1 MIVPRI
7 IQVAIREFE
16 QKMTEVSGIWDT
28 EHLTAELA
36 HQVGEGL
43 KQALTAAGQA
53 AYRAFLESYD
63 VREPTLEVEGRVV
76 RWKCV
81 SEKTFLTGFGLIT
94 LGRSLYQADTGGECY
109 VPLDSFWGMAGEFAT
124 EEVREAVLF
133 SVAHVTPEET
143 EQLLGKCA
151 WFHPSATAIKNILH
165 DVGDFVEGHAEE
177 LDVAIRAEETVPE
190 GTRILAASLDGAN
203 VRLREPGAK
212 RGRPGERPGLDERE
226 ERATAYKNAVVG
238 SVSLYG
244 AVPKDKKCPERLASR
259 YVARMPEEK
268 AVTVKRQFE
277 AELAAAEAQVSPKV
291 VKVLLLDGARGLWT
305 YVEENGR
312 FDDYEKLIDYFHT
325 TEHLSKAA
333 EALFGKAS
341 PEAHAWYHQYR
352 GKLLE
357 QDDAAQAILRS
368 ITYYGHVRKLP
379 ASRRKA
385 LAQEQTFFRR
395 NKERMT
401 YAAFRR
407 RGLPIGNGPVEA
419 ACKTIVKTRL
429 CRSGMR
435 WSRPGGN
442 RVLRLRSVVKSGRWE
457 SFWSHYLR
465 LRRSA

>member
-1 MIVPRI
+1 MNFNDKRDNL
-7 IQVAIREFE
+7 EFK
-16 QKMTEVSGIWDT
+16 QTMTELSRSWDM

-36 HQVGEGL
+36 GAVGEAL
-43 KQALTAAGQA
+43 KQALSGAGQA

-63 VREPTLEVEGRVV
+63 LREPTLEVEGRVL

-81 SEKTFLTGFGLIT
+81 SEKTFLTGFGLMT
-94 LGRSLYQADTGGECY
+94 VGRNLYQADAGGECY
-109 VPLDSFWGMAGEFAT
+109 VPLDSFWGMGGEFAT

-143 EQLLGKCA
+143 EQLLAKCA

-165 DVGDFVEGHAEE
+165 DVGDFVEAHGEE
-177 LDVAIRAEETVPE
+177 LDGALRAEETGPE

-203 VRLREPGAK
+203 VLLREPGAK
-212 RGRPGERPGLDERE
+212 RGRPGERPGIDETE

-238 SVSLYG
+238 SISFYG
-244 AVPKDKKCPERLASR
+244 RVPKDEQCPERLASR

-268 AVTVKRQFE
+268 ALTVKRQFE

-305 YVEENGR
+305 YVEENEG
-312 FDDYEKLIDYFHT
+312 FDDYEKLIDYFHA

-341 PEAHAWYHQYR
+341 PHAHTWYNQYR
-352 GKLLE
+352 LKLLDE
-357 QDDAAQAILRS
+357 DDAAPAILRS
-368 ITYYGHVRKLP
+368 ITYYGNVRKLP

-385 LAQEQTFFRR
+385 LAQERTFFRR
-395 NKERMT
+395 NRGRMT
-401 YAAFRR
+401 YSAFRR

-435 WSRPGGN
+435 WSREGGN
-442 RVLRLRSVVKSGRWE
+442 RVLRLRSAVKSGRWE
-457 SFWSHYLR
+457 SFWAHYLR
-465 LRRSA
+465 LRRPA

>member
-16 QKMTEVSGIWDT
+16 QKMTEVSEIWDT

-36 HQVGEGL
+36 HQVGESL
-43 KQALTAAGQA
+43 KQALTEAGQA
-53 AYRAFLESYD
+53 AYRAFLQSYD
-63 VREPTLEVEGRVV
+63 LGEATLEVNGRVL

-81 SEKTFLTGFGLIT
+81 SEKTFLTGFGLMT
-94 LGRSLYQADTGGECY
+94 LGRSLYQADAGGESY
-109 VPLDSFWGMAGEFAT
+109 APLDDFWGMRGEFAT

-143 EQLLGKCA
+143 EQLLAKCA
-151 WFHPSATAIKNILH
+151 WFHPSGTAIKNILH
-165 DVGDFVEGHAEE
+165 EVGEFVESHAEE
-177 LDVAIRAEETVPE
+177 LEGAIRAEETVPE
-190 GTRILAASLDGAN
+190 GTQILAASLDGAN

-212 RGRPGERPGLDERE
+212 RGRPGERPGIDETP

-238 SVSLYG
+238 SVSFYG
-244 AVPKDKKCPERLASR
+244 QVPNDEPCPERLASR
-259 YVARMPEEK
+259 YVARMPEDK
-268 AVTVKRQFE
+268 AWTVKRQFE
-277 AELAAAEAQVSPKV
+277 AELAAAEAQAGPQV

-305 YVEENGR
+305 YVEENER
-312 FDDYEKLIDYFHT
+312 FDDYESLIDYFHA

-333 EALFGKAS
+333 EAVFGKAS
-341 PEAHAWYHQYR
+341 PEAQAGYDTYR
-352 GKLLE
+352 VKLLE
-357 QDDAAQAILRS
+357 DDDAPHAILRS
-368 ITYYGHVRKLP
+368 ITYYGHVGKLP

-395 NKERMT
+395 NKKRMT

-435 WSRPGGN
+435 WSRDGGN
-442 RVLRLRSVVKSGRWE
+442 RVLRLRSVVKSSRWE
-457 SFWSHYLR
+457 NFWSHYLR